1 MLGKCGPQGRVWLFG
16 IFAILKDLAGA
27 CCLDGCDPHQFQ
39 LRLPLFL
46 MDVTR
51 VKSIRACNPAP
62 CLRAVRSGL
71 TICHRQIVRAA
82 LAPWQAHARQP
93 SGAAGC
99 PTPHCA
105 NGWPLAD
112 APGALWQRSG
122 GQVSSPESA
131 CREGVARDGFAPE
144 AVT

>member
-1 MLGKCGPQGRVWLFG
+1 
-16 IFAILKDLAGA
+16 
-27 CCLDGCDPHQFQ
+27 
-39 LRLPLFL
+39 

-82 LAPWQAHARQP
+82 LAPWQAYSRPPSQARP
-93 SGAAGC
+93 DFPAR
-99 PTPHCA
+99 CA
-105 NGWPLAD
+105 SGWPLAN
-112 APGALWQRSG
+112 APGTLWQRPG

-131 CREGVARDGFAPE
+131 YREGVARDGFAPE